1 MNSQDVDV
9 YDDSPLPVQ
18 YVNMSNAVVHSA
30 QGLDLVAKRAIMLAL
45 AKTDS
50 VPAATLAR
58 ASREGWKVR
67 MTAQEYADS
76 FKIDARSAYDQL
88 QQARDRFLKRSI
100 RRMEYDRRG
109 KLIEHH
115 YTWLTGATYHHGE
128 GWVELRFSHEVA
140 PFLLGLRREFTSYQ
154 LEQASALRSV
164 YSWRLMECLESWK
177 NTGLWCVEVDKFGYL
192 MEVPPSLKGNYG
204 QMKRR
209 VIEPAIKELRD
220 KNGMDIRVKEVKSGR
235 KVLAL
240 EFRFEPAAQ
249 QSLF

>member
-1 MNSQDVDV
+1 MKQGKEES
-9 YDDSPLPVQ
+9 SKHLPAQ
-18 YVNMSNAVVHSA
+18 YVNMSNAVVRSA

-50 VPAATLAR
+50 VPAASLAK
-58 ASREGWKVR
+58 ANREGWKIR
-67 MTAQEYADS
+67 LTAQEYADS
-76 FKIDARSAYDQL
+76 FNVDASTAYIAL
-88 QQARDRFLKRSI
+88 QQARDRFLKRTI
-100 RRMEYDRRG
+100 RRLEHDRRG

-154 LEQASALRSV
+154 LQQASALRSV

-177 NTGLWCVEVDKFGYL
+177 SSGRWLVSVEEFMHI
-192 MEVPPSLKGNYG
+192 MEVPPSFQKSYG
-204 QMKRR
+204 MTKRR

-220 KNGMDIRVKEVKSGR
+220 KNGMNVQVLEVKAGR
-235 KVLAL
+235 KVLSL
-240 EFRFEPAAQ
+240 EFTFEPSAQ
-249 QSLF
+249 QRLF